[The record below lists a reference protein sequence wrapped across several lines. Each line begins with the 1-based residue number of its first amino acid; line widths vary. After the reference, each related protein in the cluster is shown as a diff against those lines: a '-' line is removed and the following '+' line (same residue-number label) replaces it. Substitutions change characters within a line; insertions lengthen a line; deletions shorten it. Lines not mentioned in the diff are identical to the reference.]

1 MKGNANLL
9 CYWLANTLSITSVC
23 YFTVARSY
31 LITNCINK
39 VPRRTTPN
47 FRPVCTTGK
56 LEVVQNQKSWQLE
69 AYILKHAQIF
79 HCARDWTTK
88 MMLTGLQHLTS
99 ALIVSLATGSF
110 WKTPLIRKNI
120 IIYFS
125 ALLRV
130 SGAGQ
135 LKSIPYLD
143 STGSKNPEVIPLE
156 SKKFPLSHKYSQN
169 IIHRCCTP
177 S

>member
-1 MKGNANLL
+1 MPKF
-9 CYWLANTLSITSVC
+9 S
-23 YFTVARSY
+23 TV
-31 LITNCINK
+31 
-39 VPRRTTPN
+39 P
-47 FRPVCTTGK
+47 
-56 LEVVQNQKSWQLE
+56 E
-69 AYILKHAQIF
+69 
-79 HCARDWTTK
+79 
-88 MMLTGLQHLTS
+88 TGLQHLTS
-99 ALIVSLATGSF
+99 ALIVSLATGHF
-110 WKTPLIRKNI
+110 WKTPMIRKNW

-135 LKSIPYLD
+135 LKLIPYLD

-177 S
+177 SWKQLTVERVWRDVYHVFCYSITKWTELIHSVIHFVNDLWIFRIQKAIIFMGFLNL